1 MMTLKSE
8 EIFLPI
14 DLESTLG
21 RIEESQE
28 MKESSDASVMMEC
41 EPVTRTCEQSPF
53 REDAKQD
60 HQQFIPYPIVETAD
74 EVKERP
80 RFGASVGK
88 LLAPSLRLSPCET
101 IQVDWVPEDMT
112 PIDGPVDDDFSIS
125 TSAEDS
131 LEVDDNPDFEDIQD
145 RVSFWDETIVDESS
159 QPKLAPSVSFSSHA
173 DVSMV

>member
-8 EIFLPI
+8 EIFQPI

-53 REDAKQD
+53 REDA
-60 HQQFIPYPIVETAD
+60 
-74 EVKERP
+74 KERP